1 MLLQLHFKIKDKI
14 GESLKIFA
22 DTSFWSIEDTILLYY
37 PSLYIFFIYLYLIN
51 TLNTVVLSM
60 YV

>member
-1 MLLQLHFKIKDKI
+1 MLMQLHFKIKDKI

-37 PSLYIFFIYLYLIN
+37 PILYFFFIYLYLIN